1 MRTQELV
8 RTAALI
14 LAALALSGNS
24 FAQSNSSANAAT
36 MKQQFMQRFN
46 AADTNGDGKLTRE
59 EAKAGMPFVY
69 KHFDEI
75 DKDKKG
81 YVTVEDIAA
90 RAAARRK
97 AKGESDPPS

>member
-1 MRTQELV
+1 MKTQAIARVALV
-8 RTAALI
+8 L
-14 LAALALSGNS
+14 ALAGWTGTCI
-24 FAQSNSSANAAT
+24 AQSNSSANAAD
-36 MKQQFMQRFN
+36 MKQQFIKRFN
-46 AADTNGDGKLTRE
+46 AADSNGDGKLTRE

-75 DKDKKG
+75 DTSKKG

-97 AKGESDPPS
+97 AKGQTDAPS